1 MDVFRC
7 IFRVNMNVVF
17 FVEMFVFV
25 VKFEENMIWVFYK
38 SVI

>member
-7 IFRVNMNVVF
+7 IFRVNRNVVF

-25 VKFEENMIWVFYK
+25 FKCEGNMIWVFYK